1 MDETHE
7 EKEKE
12 VLLEEKQRLSESL
25 IWQFQRAAYQE
36 QGIENWRGG
45 DLPYYV
51 TSNPFIAAAYAKV
64 VFAFLRDC
72 YSISTHG
79 DDGAHSLDL
88 SKPFYFVELGSGTGR
103 FAYYF
108 LLRFQ
113 RLLKNSRLSHIP
125 FKYVM
130 TDFTAD
136 NITYWQNHSHL
147 KPMVEQGVLDFATF
161 DIEKDT
167 ELFLRQSEESIAPE
181 SASNPIVVIA
191 NYVLD
196 SIPQDLFSIVN
207 GEIFDRLST
216 IRSSQEEPDLADPE
230 LISRIEI
237 SYDNVPIT
245 DGPYADSPVFNQI
258 LKEYRERLANTD
270 ILFPNQALRGMERL
284 RQLGDG
290 RLMFL
295 SADKG
300 YSREEDLL
308 YLAEPYVATHGS
320 VFSMMV
326 NYHAIG
332 RYVVLND
339 GSAFHP
345 NQRHTSL
352 NISAFTLGF
361 DSDDMVET
369 SSAYQETIESISP
382 DDFFLM
388 VTTLR
393 ENDEYLKPETALALL
408 RLSQWDSE
416 VLLRNLPSF
425 LEHMDG
431 ASDIFKEELYWAI
444 CRVWDNY
451 YPIGEEWDVAF
462 YIGMLLYQMR
472 YYRRA
477 LEYLDYSLEI
487 YGDNATTFHNM
498 ALCYY
503 GLQKMGTSMEYV
515 NKAMALEPSFDAAK
529 GLRTKLQAEMKRFG
543 PQNT

>member
-1 MDETHE
+1 MDEANE
-7 EKEKE
+7 AVEKD
-12 VLLEEKQRLSESL
+12 VVLEEKQRLSKSL
-25 IWQFQRAAYQE
+25 IWQFQRAAYQD
-36 QGIENWRGG
+36 QGIENWVEG
-45 DLPYYV
+45 DLPYYI
-51 TSNPFIAAAYAKV
+51 TSNPFIATAYAKV
-64 VFAFLRDC
+64 VFAYFRDC
-72 YSISTHG
+72 YALSTR
-79 DDGAHSLDL
+79 AENETTSLDL
-88 SKPFYFVELGSGTGR
+88 SKPIYIIEVGSGTGR

-113 RLLKNSRLSHIP
+113 RLLNNSRLNHIP

-136 NITYWQNHSHL
+136 NIDYWQNHNQL
-147 KPMVEQGVLDFATF
+147 IPMVEQGILDFATF
-161 DIEKDT
+161 DIEKDS
-167 ELFLRQSEESIAPE
+167 ELALLQSQERIDGEST
-181 SASNPIVVIA
+181 SNPLVILA

-207 GEIFDRLST
+207 GELYDRLST
-216 IRSSQEEPDLADPE
+216 IRSSQEEPDLTDPE

-237 SYDNVPIT
+237 AYDNVPVT
-245 DGPYADSPVFNQI
+245 DGAYDDPIFNQI
-258 LKEYRERLANTD
+258 LAEYRDRLANTD
-270 ILFPNQALRGMERL
+270 ILFPIQALRGIDRA

-290 RLMFL
+290 RLLFL

-332 RYVVLND
+332 RYFVLND
-339 GSAFHP
+339 GAAFHP
-345 NQRHTSL
+345 RQRHTSL
-352 NISAFTLGF
+352 NISAFTVGF
-361 DSDDMVET
+361 ASAEMIET
-369 SSAYQETIESISP
+369 SSAYQEAIDAISP
-382 DDFFLM
+382 DDFFMM
-388 VTTLR
+388 VTSLR
-393 ENDEYLKPETALALL
+393 EDNEFLKPETALALL

-425 LEHMDG
+425 LEYMDE
-431 ASDIFKEELYWAI
+431 ASDLFKEEVYWAI

-451 YPIGEEWDVAF
+451 YPIGEEWDLAF

-472 YYRRA
+472 YYTRA
-477 LEYLDYSLEI
+477 LEFLERSLEI
-487 YGDNATTFHNM
+487 YGQIATTFHNM

-503 GLQKMGTSMEYV
+503 GLQKMDTAMLYTE
-515 NKAMALEPSFDAAK
+515 KALALDPNFDAAK

-543 PQNT
+543 LQSA